1 MYRFRCILIWRIFL
15 VDSEEL
21 REDRAVKITK
31 KELNTL
37 VAELFEFSEMFTNA
51 KELEKNVE
59 NQAPDNIEMNN
70 TTQQLELQPTDMDVS

>member
-70 TTQQLELQPTDMDVS
+70 TTQQLELQPTDIDVS